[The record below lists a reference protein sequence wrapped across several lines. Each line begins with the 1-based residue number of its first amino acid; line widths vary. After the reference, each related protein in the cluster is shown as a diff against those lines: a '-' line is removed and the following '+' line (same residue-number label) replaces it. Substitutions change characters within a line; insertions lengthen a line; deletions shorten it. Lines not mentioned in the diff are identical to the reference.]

1 MTHSY
6 RVHFFHWIWSTQ
18 GRRQWIVSDV
28 QQRLYSYVGGIVRNY
43 EGSLIEIGGM
53 PDHVHLLIK
62 LNNLDTFSSLIRD
75 VKAHSSLWVHKNF
88 TQLKD
93 FAWQEGYASY
103 SVSYSGLAGVQGYIQ
118 TQEKHHQTMSFEE
131 EYLKFLNL
139 HKTKYDERFVL
150 DKPFVAAAT

>member
-62 LNNLDTFSSLIRD
+62 LNNLDIFSSLIRD

-88 TQLKD
+88 PSLKILPGGICIL
-93 FAWQEGYASY
+93 FCKLFWTSRSARLY
-103 SVSYSGLAGVQGYIQ
+103 SNSRKTSSNNVLRRGVFKI
-118 TQEKHHQTMSFEE
+118 
-131 EYLKFLNL
+131 LKSPQ
-139 HKTKYDERFVL
+139 DQI
-150 DKPFVAAAT
+150 

>member
-1 MTHSY
+1 M
-6 RVHFFHWIWSTQ
+6 
-18 GRRQWIVSDV
+18 

-62 LNNLDTFSSLIRD
+62 LNNLDIFSSLIRD

-88 TQLKD
+88 PQLKD

-103 SVSYSGLAGVQGYIQ
+103 SVSGLDHLTARTFGHNRWLKPSIVTETSGKVTIVRKIFSLQN
-118 TQEKHHQTMSFEE
+118 F
-131 EYLKFLNL
+131 
-139 HKTKYDERFVL
+139 D
-150 DKPFVAAAT
+150 